1 MKALTFAFFAVVL
14 AISIANAV
22 EDTENP
28 PDDTTSIKPSDSTS
42 TAAPE
47 NVTTTTKASNSS
59 TNSPSTASPP
69 TIPTT
74 LGTNNKTTTKKP
86 KKAKKAKSN
95 AVTISNLPQFIIIF
109 VSSLQYVVASY
120 WKN

>member
-59 TNSPSTASPP
+59 TNSPSIPP